1 MIYENVEK
9 TVSKFPE
16 ISILVVG
23 DYFLDKYLIVDRTKD
38 EPSLE
43 TGLTAYQVVNKRLS
57 PGAAGTVVNNLKAL
71 GVGRVITLGIIG
83 EDGEGYD
90 LEKGLKAI
98 KADTSGLIK
107 TPYRVT
113 PTYTKP
119 MSLENGVET
128 EMNRLDIKNWTP
140 TPKELED
147 QVIERLYDLSPL
159 VDAVIVLDQ
168 VTEKDCG
175 VVTARVK
182 KAISELGRSKKD
194 FIIYADSRAYIGD
207 FTDIMVKCNVHEL
220 MKVFGK
226 NANGISENEVEEYAK
241 KLGDKTGRTVFI
253 TMGEKGQMVVSGG
266 KTIKVPAIKV
276 EGPIDIV
283 GAGDSTTAG
292 TVAAMCAGLLPQD
305 AALIGNIVASITIQ
319 QIGTTGVATPEQV
332 LERARSVLVDI

>member
-1 MIYENVEK
+1 LIYEDVGK
-9 TVSKFPE
+9 MVLKFPE
-16 ISILVVG
+16 VTILVVG
-23 DYFLDKYLIVDRTKD
+23 DYFLDKYLIVDRAKD

-119 MSLENGVET
+119 MSIKNGVET

-140 TPKELED
+140 TPTELED
-147 QVIERLYDLSPL
+147 QVIEGLYDLLSL
-159 VDAVIVLDQ
+159 VDAVIVVDQ

-175 VVTARVK
+175 VVTTRVK
-182 KAISELGRSKKD
+182 KAISKMARSKKD
-194 FIIYADSRAYIGD
+194 FIIYADSRAYIDD

-220 MKVFGK
+220 MRIFGE
-226 NANGISENEVEEYAK
+226 NANGISENDVVKCAK
-241 KLGDKTGRTVFI
+241 KLQNKTGKTVFI
-253 TMGEKGQMVVSGG
+253 TMGEKGQMVVSDK
-266 KTIKVPAIKV
+266 KTVKVPAIKV
-276 EGPIDIV
+276 EGPIDIT
-283 GAGDSTTAG
+283 GAGDSVTAG
-292 TVAAMCAGLLPQD
+292 TVAAMCAGLSPQD

-319 QIGTTGVATPEQV
+319 QIGTTGIAVPEEV
-332 LERARSVLVDI
+332 LERTRRILANI